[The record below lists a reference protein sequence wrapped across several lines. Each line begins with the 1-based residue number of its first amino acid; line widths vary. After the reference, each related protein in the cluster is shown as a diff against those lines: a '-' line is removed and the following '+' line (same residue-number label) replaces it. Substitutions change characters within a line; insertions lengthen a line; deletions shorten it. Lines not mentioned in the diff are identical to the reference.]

1 LENKMS
7 INGKG
12 RRVAVTGMG
21 VVSSLG
27 TGVERFWPAIKRG
40 ECGIGPIKGF
50 PLQDLYIT
58 IGAEVRDFDPKER
71 CNTKPLLLADRYS
84 QFAGAA
90 GSEAVAQ
97 AGLETPFRN
106 GERAA
111 SIIGSGIGGLATLEK
126 AYEDLFVAKKKATHP
141 LSLLRTIASS
151 AAAHVSI
158 DHGIRG
164 PVFGTVSACSTAAHA
179 IGLAFQMIRG
189 GAVDVALAGASEASI
204 TFGSMRAWQAMRVLS
219 PDGCFPFSKRRNGT
233 VLGEGA
239 GILCLEAMEHAN
251 ARGATILAELLGFGM
266 TSDAADMVN
275 PDVNGPTSA
284 MRIALADAGLSPS
297 DIDYLNAH
305 GTATAAND
313 VNETRAIKQVFGAH
327 ANRLSVSSTKS
338 MHGHCLGAGGGVEA
352 VVCIQA
358 MRDGFVPATA
368 GFDEPGE
375 ECDLDYTPNEGRH
388 REVGYT
394 MSNSFAFG
402 GLNAVL
408 VFGPAPK

>member
-1 LENKMS
+1 MS
-7 INGKG
+7 ANGKG
-12 RRVAVTGMG
+12 RRVAITGMG
-21 VVSSLG
+21 VVTSLG
-27 TGVERFWPAIKRG
+27 TGVEKFWAAIKNG

-58 IGAEVRDFDPKER
+58 IGGEIRDFDPRER

-84 QFAGAA
+84 QYAGAA
-90 GSEAVAQ
+90 AAEAVLQ
-97 AGLETPFRN
+97 AELETPFRH

-111 SIIGSGIGGLATLEK
+111 AIVGSGAGGLATLEK
-126 AYEDLFVAKKKATHP
+126 AYEDLYIHKKKATHP
-141 LSLLRTIASS
+141 LSLLRTIGSS
-151 AAAHVSI
+151 ASAHISI

-164 PVFGTVSACSTAAHA
+164 PVFGTCSACSTAAHA
-179 IGLAFQMIRG
+179 IGLAFQMIRS
-189 GAVDVALAGASEASI
+189 GAIDVAVAGAAEAAI

-219 PDGCFPFSKRRNGT
+219 PEGCFPFAKRRNGT
-233 VLGEGA
+233 VLAEGA
-239 GILCLEAMEHAN
+239 GILLLEDMDTAK
-251 ARGATILAELLGFGM
+251 ARGADILAELVGFGM

-275 PDVNGPTSA
+275 PDVEGPTSA
-284 MRIALADAGLSPS
+284 MQIALADSGLSPG

-305 GTATAAND
+305 GTATTAND
-313 VNETRAIKQVFGAH
+313 INETRAIKKVFGSH
-327 ANRLSVSSTKS
+327 ANRLSISSTKS

-352 VVCIQA
+352 VVCIKA
-358 MRDGFVPATA
+358 MREGFVPPTT

-388 REVGYT
+388 REINYV

-408 VFGPAPK
+408 IFGPAPH

>member
-1 LENKMS
+1 MGL
-7 INGKG
+7 NGTG
-12 RRVAVTGMG
+12 RRVAITGMG

-27 TGVERFWPAIKRG
+27 TGVEKFWTAIKAG
-40 ECGIGPIKGF
+40 NCGVGPISGF

-58 IGAEVRDFDPKER
+58 IGAEVRDFDPRER

-84 QFAGAA
+84 QYAGASA
-90 GSEAVAQ
+90 SEAVRQ
-97 AGLETPFRN
+97 AGFETPFKN

-111 SIIGSGIGGLATLEK
+111 SIIGSGIGGMPTMEK
-126 AYEDLFVAKKKATHP
+126 AYEDLFVHKKKATHP
-141 LSLLRTIASS
+141 LTLVRTIGSS

-179 IGLAFQMIRG
+179 IGLAFQLIRG
-189 GAVDVALAGASEASI
+189 GAIDIALAGASEAAI
-204 TFGSMRAWQAMRVLS
+204 TYGSMRAWQAMRVLS
-219 PDGCFPFSKRRNGT
+219 PEGCFPFSKRRNGT

-239 GILCLEAMEHAN
+239 GVLFLEEMEHAK
-251 ARGATILAELLGFGM
+251 ARGATILAELKGFGM

-275 PDVNGPTSA
+275 PSIEGPSSA
-284 MRIALADAGLSPS
+284 MRIALDDAGLSPG

-305 GTATAAND
+305 GTATTAND
-313 VNETRAIKQVFGAH
+313 INETRAIKKVFGAH
-327 ANRLSVSSTKS
+327 VNRLSISSTKS

-352 VVCIQA
+352 VVCVQA
-358 MRDGFVPATA
+358 MNDGFVPATM
-368 GFDEPGE
+368 GFDQPGD
-375 ECDLDYTPNEGRH
+375 ECDLDYTPNEGRN

-408 VFGPAPK
+408 VFGPAPN